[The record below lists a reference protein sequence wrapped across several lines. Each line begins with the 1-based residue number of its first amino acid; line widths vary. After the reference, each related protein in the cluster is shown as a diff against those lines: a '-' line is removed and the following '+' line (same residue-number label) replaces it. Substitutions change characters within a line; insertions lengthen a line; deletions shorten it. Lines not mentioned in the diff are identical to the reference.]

1 MSSTGTTAVNMAVTE
16 TQAASGTLAL
26 VHSAATV
33 TYLSGNPLGAMPD
46 YVFDWTPSIDLTPG
60 YAETIVPGSVRLSF
74 GGKSMIDRSGR
85 MDQDINHATGAGT
98 EAGQLSY
105 TSGEFTLTAW
115 TPGAANSGTLQAMLT
130 QYGSLA
136 VSDVVFRTA
145 AAPIRSGSL
154 IVQYQYEDTPGVVTV
169 TSNTDGT
176 ITAADL
182 DGKVDFSTGIV
193 RLRLGRWV
201 TAAGNEGEWWYHADA
216 VRDGLAFQP
225 RLALLDTLVYAAVAY
240 AYIPLDKDILG
251 VDAVR
256 LPTDG
261 RVPVYRVGNVAVLH
275 HTGEVEIATPSNG
288 QIIDVGRTRLS
299 RVELFEATGVQVA
312 TAKYAADLD
321 AGTVELLD
329 VAGLTAPLRLEH
341 RIEDMALV
349 SDVQISG
356 HITLTRP
363 VSHDYPA
370 PGAYISSALVIGDMQ
385 ARATAPFDQ
394 ATWTGEW
401 SDSVV
406 GSETSAE
413 YNSVLY
419 PIVATNIG
427 TMQERWAMIF
437 NSPTEVRVVGE
448 SVGQIAV
455 LPIANVI
462 APINPATNA
471 PYFTIDPLG
480 WGGGW
485 STGNVLRFNTIA
497 ANYPVWI
504 ARTVQQGPATEQS
517 DGFRVQ
523 IRGDA
528 DA

>member
-1 MSSTGTTAVNMAVTE
+1 MSGIAVNNVTTESRTINGTLSLQHAATLAAYTSGDPLGTTPEHVIPWA
-16 TQAASGTLAL
+16 
-26 VHSAATV
+26 
-33 TYLSGNPLGAMPD
+33 
-46 YVFDWTPSIDLTPG
+46 PSLDLTPG
-60 YAETIVPGSVRLSF
+60 HAEPIVPGSVRLTF
-74 GGKSMIDRSGR
+74 GGKTMVDRGGR
-85 MDQDINHATGAGT
+85 MDQDIDSATGAGI

-105 TSGEFTLTAW
+105 TSGVISLSAW
-115 TPGAANSGTLQAMLT
+115 TPGATNSGAVQAMLT

-182 DGKVDFSTGIV
+182 GGKVDFSTGIV
-193 RLRLGRWV
+193 RLRFGRWV

-240 AYIPLDKDILG
+240 AYIPLDKEILG

-261 RVPVYRVGNVAVLH
+261 RVPVFRTGNVAVLH
-275 HTGEVEIATPSNG
+275 HTGEVEIETPSNG
-288 QIIDVGRTRLS
+288 QVIDVGRTRLS
-299 RVELFEATGVQVA
+299 RVELIEATGDKVV

-329 VAGLTAPLRLEH
+329 VAGLEAPLRLEH

-356 HITLTRP
+356 HVTLTRP

-370 PGAYISSALVIGDMQ
+370 GESWISSALVIGDMQ
-385 ARATAPFDQ
+385 SRATAPFDQ
-394 ATWTGEW
+394 ATWTGVW
-401 SDSVV
+401 SDEVI

-413 YNSVLY
+413 YNAVLY
-419 PIVATNIG
+419 PIAVTNIG
-427 TMQERWAMIF
+427 AMQERWALIF

-455 LPIANVI
+455 LPISGEI
-462 APINPATNA
+462 APINPATGA
-471 PYFTIDPLG
+471 PYFTINPLG

>member
-1 MSSTGTTAVNMAVTE
+1 MSGVVPVNSGSTESRIISGTLQLQHSA
-16 TQAASGTLAL
+16 TQAAYTSGD
-26 VHSAATV
+26 
-33 TYLSGNPLGAMPD
+33 PLGT
-46 YVFDWTPSIDLTPG
+46 TPEHVVEWAPQIDLTPG
-60 YAETIVPGSVRLSF
+60 HAEPIVPGSVRLSF
-74 GGKSMIDRSGR
+74 GGKTMVDRAGR
-85 MDQDINHATGAGT
+85 MDQDIDHATNAGT

-105 TSGEFTLTAW
+105 TSGVINLSVW
-115 TPGAANSGTLQAMLT
+115 TPGAANSGTVQAMLT

-193 RLRLGRWV
+193 RLRFGRWV

-216 VRDGLAFQP
+216 VRDGMAFKP

-261 RVPVYRVGNVAVLH
+261 RVPVFRTGDVTVLH
-275 HTGEVEIATPSNG
+275 HTGEEVIAEPYNG

-299 RVELFEATGVQVA
+299 RVELFEATGDKVA
-312 TAKYAADLD
+312 TAKYNADLD

-329 VAGLTAPLRLEH
+329 VAGLEAPLRLEH

-363 VSHDYPA
+363 VSHSYPA
-370 PGAYISSALVIGDMQ
+370 EGAYISSALVIGDMQ

-401 SDSVV
+401 SDAVI

-413 YNSVLY
+413 YNSTLY
-419 PIVATNIG
+419 PITVTNAGAI
-427 TMQERWAMIF
+427 QERWALIF
-437 NSPTEVRVVGE
+437 NNQTEVRVVGE

-455 LPIANVI
+455 LPIAGEI
-462 APINPATNA
+462 APINPATGA

-485 STGNVLRFNTIA
+485 SAGNVLRFNTIA
-497 ANYPVWI
+497 ANHPIWI

>member
-1 MSSTGTTAVNMAVTE
+1 V
-16 TQAASGTLAL
+16 QATYI
-26 VHSAATV
+26 AAD
-33 TYLSGNPLGAMPD
+33 PLGTAPEHLFAW
-46 YVFDWTPSIDLTPG
+46 VPQIDLTPG
-60 YAETIVPGSVRLSF
+60 YAEPIVPGSVRLTF
-74 GGKSMIDRSGR
+74 GGKTMVDRGGR
-85 MDQDINHATGAGT
+85 LDQDIDHTTGAGI

-105 TSGEFTLTAW
+105 TSGVVSLATW
-115 TPGAANSGTLQAMLT
+115 TPGATNSGTTQAMLT

-154 IVQYQYEDTPGVVTV
+154 IVQFQYEDTPGVVTI
-169 TSNTDGT
+169 TSNGDGS
-176 ITAADL
+176 ITGADL
-182 DGKVDFSTGIV
+182 DGRVDFSTGIV
-193 RLRLGRWV
+193 RLRFGRWV
-201 TAAGNEGEWWYHADA
+201 TAAGNESEWWYHPDA
-216 VRDGLAFQP
+216 VREGMAFQP

-240 AYIPLDKDILG
+240 AYIPLAKEVLG

-261 RVPVYRVGNVAVLH
+261 RVPIFRTGDVAVLH
-275 HTGEVEIATPSNG
+275 HTGEVEIATPING

-299 RVELFEATGVQVA
+299 RVELFEATGDQVA

-321 AGTVELLD
+321 AGIVELLD

-363 VSHDYPA
+363 MSHDYPST
-370 PGAYISSALVIGDMQ
+370 GAYISSALVVGDMQ
-385 ARATAPFDQ
+385 ARATAPWDQ
-394 ATWTGEW
+394 GVWTGVWADE
-401 SDSVV
+401 VI

-419 PIVATNIG
+419 PIEVSNVG
-427 TMQERWAMIF
+427 CMQERWALIF
-437 NSPTEVRVVGE
+437 NSPTEVSVVGE

-455 LPIANVI
+455 LPIANEI
-462 APINPATNA
+462 APINPATNS
-471 PYFTIDPLG
+471 PYFTINPLG

-485 STGNVLRFNTIA
+485 ATGSVLRFNTVA